1 MSFRR
6 DNKGAEARVRRKGE
20 AVSVVS
26 VRRRDP
32 EKGVMWPGQQRQCSE
47 QDTCEARPGGHWRW
61 GGTGTSASLQK
72 PRTGENALW
81 VRALAAKA

>member
-1 MSFRR
+1 M
-6 DNKGAEARVRRKGE
+6 
-20 AVSVVS
+20 SVVS

-32 EKGVMWPGQQRQCSE
+32 GKGVTWPGQQRQCSE
-47 QDTCEARPGGHWRW
+47 RGTCEARPGGHWRW
-61 GGTGTSASLQK
+61 GGTGTSVSLRR